1 MVKRTDVSLAQ
12 TPEPHYIPGYI
23 GHCPR
28 FIYRCGDTYGSLTH
42 FLLLDPCSSHGQSL
56 TLSNRGCSD
65 YHVER
70 PTLTE
75 LDLARKREE
84 RIDSVYKHPMVPGYE
99 GFIPRYR
106 ERLGNRFT
114 IAAIDG
120 MSEFERNFLR
130 KRCDEKKMKVRGAL
144 QSREIP
150 ERRIGEMSQQTAEH
164 KFLVEAVHSEAAGFN
179 IQTGSKDLSIPY
191 PKKMP
196 YKTRE
201 GKYLFDHDKRR
212 CTTEWAP
219 ILPKIACAKAPDEAY
234 KIYFEDRGLIP
245 GYKGHVP
252 GMQNKYGTTFGR
264 MSIDAKG
271 ETYCE
276 NN

>member
-1 MVKRTDVSLAQ
+1 MIKRTDVSLAQ
-12 TPEPHYIPGYI
+12 TPEPHYIPGYT

-42 FLLLDPCSSHGQSL
+42 FLLLDPCSSHGQNL
-56 TLSNRGCSD
+56 VISNRGFSD

-99 GFIPRYR
+99 GFIPRHR
-106 ERLGNRFT
+106 ERFGNRFSV
-114 IAAIDG
+114 AAIDG
-120 MSEFERNFLR
+120 MSEFERSFLR
-130 KRCDEKKMKVRGAL
+130 KRCEEKKLKVRGAL
-144 QSREIP
+144 QSREIS
-150 ERRIGEMSQQTAEH
+150 ERSIGEISQQTAKH
-164 KFLVEAVHSEAAGFN
+164 KFLVEAVHSEAAGFKM
-179 IQTGSKDLSIPY
+179 QTGPKDLSIPNRI
-191 PKKMP
+191 
-196 YKTRE
+196 RE
-201 GKYLFDHDKRR
+201 GKYLFDQDKRR

-219 ILPKIACAKAPDEAY
+219 ILPKIASVKAPDEGY

-252 GMQNKYGTTFGR
+252 GLQNKYGTTFGR